1 MKEEPDISRIAALIG
16 DPVRANMLTSLRMGG
31 ARTASELAQDAG
43 ITAPTAS
50 SHLSKLKAGGLI
62 SARKQGRHQYFELAN
77 GDVADVLE
85 RLMGL
90 AEQAGHVRTR
100 PGPKDPAMRAARVC
114 YNHLAGEAGVQLFDG
129 LIKQRLIKTTDEAP
143 VLTPKG
149 ENFFADFGID
159 LDRLKDK
166 RRPLCKD
173 CLDWS
178 VRRTHLAGSLGT
190 ALLDRFFELK
200 WARRVPGSRVVKFT
214 PTGQKKFER
223 FVAGTL
229 TISSSQVN

>member
-1 MKEEPDISRIAALIG
+1 MKTTPDISRVAALIG
-16 DPVRANMLTSLRMGG
+16 DPARAAMLTSLATGG
-31 ARTASELAQDAG
+31 ARTASELAQEAG
-43 ITAPTAS
+43 ITAQTTS

-77 GDVADVLE
+77 GDVTDILD

-90 AEQAGHVRTR
+90 AERAGHTRTR

-114 YNHLAGEAGVQLFDG
+114 YNHLAGDAGVRLFDG
-129 LIKQRLIKTTDEAP
+129 LTKQRLIKQAEGE
-143 VLTPKG
+143 LTLTRKG
-149 ENFFADFGID
+149 EAFFTDFGID
-159 LDRLKDK
+159 LDNLKAQ

-200 WARRVPGSRVVKFT
+200 WATRVPDSRTVKFS
-214 PTGQKKFER
+214 PTGQKR
-223 FVAGTL
+223 FNAFVLGE
-229 TISSSQVN
+229 

>member
-1 MKEEPDISRIAALIG
+1 MSEETDISRVAALIG
-16 DPVRANMLTSLRMGG
+16 DPARANMLTSLWAGG
-31 ARTASELAQDAG
+31 ARTAGELAQDAG
-43 ITAPTAS
+43 ITAATAS

-62 SARKQGRHQYFELAN
+62 SGRKQGRHQYFELAN

-90 AEQAGHVRTR
+90 AERAGHARTK

-114 YNHLAGEAGVQLFDG
+114 YNHLAGDAGVQLFDG
-129 LIKQRLIKTTDEAP
+129 LTKQNLIKPTDEGLS
-143 VLTPKG
+143 LTRKG
-149 ENFFADFGID
+149 EKFFSDFGID
-159 LDRLKDK
+159 LERLREK

-190 ALLDRFFELK
+190 SLLNRFYELK
-200 WARRVPGSRVVKFT
+200 WARRVPNSRVVKF
-214 PTGQKKFER
+214 PPAGQKKFES
-223 FVAGTL
+223 FVAGSL
-229 TISSSQVN
+229 TISSNQVN